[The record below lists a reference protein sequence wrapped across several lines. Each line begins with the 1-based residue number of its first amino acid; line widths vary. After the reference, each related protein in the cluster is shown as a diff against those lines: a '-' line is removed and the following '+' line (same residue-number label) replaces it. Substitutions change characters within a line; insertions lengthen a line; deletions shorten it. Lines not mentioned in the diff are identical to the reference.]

1 MSKPKLL
8 IVEDDEGLARQYR
21 WAFADYE
28 LFPARSRED
37 AVATARREFPP
48 VAIVDLGLPPDPDG
62 ASEGLALL
70 PEVLQVVPHAK
81 VIVATGSEDPKHAL
95 EAVSRGAFD
104 FFRKPVDLEVLRVI
118 VNRAYSLHSLEEEN
132 RRLRSRTGL
141 SAIARVV
148 TGDSEMLRLCR
159 SIEKLAA
166 TDVTVLILGE
176 SGTGKELLA
185 HALHEL
191 GPRAARPFVPINC
204 AAIPETLLESELF
217 GHERGAFTGAVRQNI
232 GKIEAAHR
240 GTLFLDEI
248 GDLPKPLQVKLLRF
262 LQDHVIER
270 VGGRRPIQVDVRI
283 VCATNQDLQT
293 QMAQGEFREDLFYRL
308 NEVSLRV
315 PPLRERAGD
324 AALLASFFLDRFLAE
339 FRKPKKMFST
349 NAMAAI
355 NAFHWPGNIRELE
368 NRVKRAV
375 VMSEGRMVEAADLEL
390 TDAAVGPVELD
401 LRAARM
407 QAERRVIQLALRQS
421 NGVISTAAKLL
432 GVSRPTLYTLL
443 EEHGIEAVPAVLEQQ
458 NASRPPKLAG
468 A

>member
-1 MSKPKLL
+1 M
-8 IVEDDEGLARQYR
+8 
-21 WAFADYE
+21 
-28 LFPARSRED
+28 
-37 AVATARREFPP
+37 
-48 VAIVDLGLPPDPDG
+48 
-62 ASEGLALL
+62 
-70 PEVLQVVPHAK
+70 
-81 VIVATGSEDPKHAL
+81 
-95 EAVSRGAFD
+95 
-104 FFRKPVDLEVLRVI
+104 
-118 VNRAYSLHSLEEEN
+118 
-132 RRLRSRTGL
+132 
-141 SAIARVV
+141 
-148 TGDSEMLRLCR
+148 
-159 SIEKLAA
+159 
-166 TDVTVLILGE
+166 
-176 SGTGKELLA
+176 
-185 HALHEL
+185 
-191 GPRAARPFVPINC
+191 
-204 AAIPETLLESELF
+204 ESELF